1 VNGEEAMEA
10 KLVVVGGK
18 ANRSEVKLK
27 LPAMLGRGRDVDVT
41 VAHATVS
48 RHHCLIYEL
57 DGALVVRDNGSLNGT
72 VVDGKRIKEALLRPG
87 QSLTIGPLTFRAE
100 YEHNGNFPE
109 LGTPAPAETAEPS
122 TEEASGLPLINTSD
136 GAGRG
141 KELASPPAAAA
152 AAIDEPRP
160 SSAPASDSGFEF
172 LDDDEPGDDK
182 PADDASN
189 SPNFNFLTET
199 DHTAGDSADSFDFL
213 DEPVSR
219 GGQPKAAAGA
229 VGDSGEVFRLADE
242 PVAAVKKDDKAKPR
256 GKAGANGSA
265 KPVDEPLGVNASAGE
280 PAKRGKSD
288 EGAIDDFLDS
298 LGLDE

>member
-72 VVDGKRIKEALLRPG
+72 LVDGKRIKEALLRPG

-100 YEHNGNFPE
+100 YDHSGSFPE
-109 LGTPAPAETAEPS
+109 LGAPA
-122 TEEASGLPLINTSD
+122 
-136 GAGRG
+136 
-141 KELASPPAAAA
+141 PAAAA
-152 AAIDEPRP
+152 NEEPSGLPVIDTATTSHRETKRSVPPSTAARADEKPKP
-160 SSAPASDSGFEF
+160 QEPAAPEPAAESFDF
-172 LDDDEPGDDK
+172 LDDEPAE
-182 PADDASN
+182 PPSN
-189 SPNFNFLTET
+189 APSLGFLNET
-199 DHTAGDSADSFDFL
+199 DDSAAESADSFDFL
-213 DEPVSR
+213 DDERPTPPAK
-219 GGQPKAAAGA
+219 PKAVTAR
-229 VGDSGEVFRLADE
+229 VGDSEEVFRLADE
-242 PVAAVKKDDKAKPR
+242 PAAPAKKEAKTRGKPSTANGKPAKP
-256 GKAGANGSA
+256 A
-265 KPVDEPLGVNASAGE
+265 DEPLEVNASAGE
-280 PAKRGKSD
+280 AAKRGGHD
-288 EGAIDDFLDS
+288 DPALDDFLNS